1 MIWLLMFYIVKDA
14 LRYSIMKRI
23 QIRGRNTGKVVG
35 FYNFYSY
42 TFYSETK
49 KKSFDM
55 SLQRLFTATLSGIVI
70 GILIAPA
77 KGTETRQK
85 WTNSV
90 DSLKDKIRRMR
101 GTTIDELNELHEV
114 FEHEVAG
121 LREDMREKVLR
132 LIEASKK
139 SYNHVKAE
147 SLS

>member
-1 MIWLLMFYIVKDA
+1 
-14 LRYSIMKRI
+14 
-23 QIRGRNTGKVVG
+23 
-35 FYNFYSY
+35 
-42 TFYSETK
+42 
-49 KKSFDM
+49 M